1 MRVSKFIKLNK
12 NILLEYIYDG
22 DNNIGNPYRILL
34 NNKNNQN
41 NYSYIAG
48 SSSLTNNTVENQLF
62 QIDSVNNTYGLV
74 NTSNYSFLQL
84 KDYSEGFP
92 AKHDTI
98 KIHLPVNYTFDEY
111 IGFYLRIFTF
121 DYNNKKTY
129 ELSNYYFDITNIDQ
143 NYLINLSNPSLLFQE
158 KLWGKYL
165 RIDVPA
171 VSYLSSLRSGNTAKE
186 NTINYNLTNGAGLS
200 ITSPVFIDFQF
211 INSKKV
217 ISGVTTFN
225 LSPKSSTS
233 LPQTPDFQKL
243 GLKIEHS
250 KNGDFFEIYGTYN
263 GNISEFNTF
272 INNSVSLGKKYYAE
286 YMITLFEQ
294 NIRGKS
300 FKIVV
305 TENFNE
311 KVEYRPIIKFS
322 TTTAIIDVEMNLI
335 DLSDES
341 SIQRRASYGMLQD
354 EVAKYSINLTKINLA
369 RSSKPKIYNIKSA
382 EGAGIFGNL
391 NGSAYSDGRLY
402 GNAGGSLFSTGT
414 AKNLFGLSRGKQS
427 TRNTGVGSAFN
438 NNAFGTGG
446 GNAFNNNGFGA
457 GGGQGGGISGGG
469 IGQIGVSDQSG
480 INQIADSSITRVV
493 LDPYPV
499 NFLVFADKYN
509 IVAKSENVKVGKK
522 NFYGIGKLKLL
533 IQPFDQLVQFI
544 LAKDVSSEQKGVDAG
559 NGTSTELVKA
569 PEYMDLS
576 NMGEVKL
583 VFKNTKNSVEF
594 KLYTQTQQIDLTK
607 GQVVFRISQNKIN
620 EIRQIYDSGINVFY
634 ITTTSNTLTTVAYS
648 GLFTMFDDKSN
659 VTKLNDDQAKTEA
672 QLNVSDE
679 AQIIS
684 DPNATETGT
693 AIVTRRI
700 IRGQGSG
707 AAGGGN
713 GTGAAG
719 GSDVNAVNGGN
730 NTTNLTNSTTGGTTE
745 NLSDSSA
752 PSANRVGGVTYEIN
766 SSSDLL
772 TDGYTW
778 KPGDIKKALGLTD
791 TPTKLTMKTDSL
803 YSNDKYLDKLT
814 DLKLKLEKT
823 LETKESKDAYK
834 QKQTQTRSSNGTSQ
848 QFSYYQNDAQSTAQY
863 GDDGSTNTNT
873 SVDLGNYTAFDDS
886 GFSTSIPK
894 VTAETLKIGD
904 LITLRGK
911 SWIVLS
917 NNPSTKRIKVELDQP
932 KGGPV

>member
-22 DNNIGNPYRILL
+22 DNNIGDPYKILL

-48 SSSLTNNTVENQLF
+48 DSSLTNNTVTNQLF
-62 QIDSVNNTYGLV
+62 QIDSVNNTFGLV
-74 NTSNYSFLQL
+74 NTINYSFLQL

-111 IGFYLRIFTF
+111 IGFYLRVFTF

-165 RIDVPA
+165 RIDIPA
-171 VSYLSSLRSGNTAKE
+171 VSYLSSLRSGNFAKE
-186 NTINYNLTNGAGLS
+186 NTINHSLTNGTGLS
-200 ITSPVFIDFQF
+200 ITSPVFIDFHF
-211 INSKKV
+211 INSKKA

-225 LSPKSSTS
+225 LTPKSSTS

-250 KNGDFFEIYGTYN
+250 KNGDFFEIFGTYN
-263 GNISEFNTF
+263 GNIAEFNTF
-272 INNSVSLGKKYYAE
+272 INNSVSLGNKYYVV
-286 YMITLFEQ
+286 YTITLFEQ
-294 NIRGKS
+294 NIRGKT
-300 FKIVV
+300 FKIVT

-335 DLSDES
+335 DSANDS

-354 EVAKYSINLTKINLA
+354 EVAKYSLNLTKINLA
-369 RSSKPKIYNIKSA
+369 RASKPKIYNIKSA

-427 TRNTGVGSAFN
+427 TRNSGVGSAFN

-446 GNAFNNNGFGA
+446 GQA
-457 GGGQGGGISGGG
+457 GGG

-533 IQPFDQLVQFI
+533 IQPFDQLIQFI
-544 LAKDVSSEQKGVDAG
+544 LAKDVSGEQRGVNAG
-559 NGTSTELVKA
+559 NGTSTEYVKA

-594 KLYTQTQQIDLTK
+594 KLYTQTQQIDLSR
-607 GQVVFRISQNKIN
+607 GQIIFRISQNKIN

-659 VTKLNDDQAKTEA
+659 VTKLNDDQAKTES
-672 QLNVSDE
+672 QLGVTDE
-679 AQIIS
+679 AQIIG

-700 IRGQGSG
+700 IRGEGSG
-707 AAGGGN
+707 SAAGGGS
-713 GTGAAG
+713 GTGAAA
-719 GSDVNAVNGGN
+719 GSDVNAVNGGD
-730 NTTNLTNSTTGGTTE
+730 NTTNLVNSTTGGSTG

-752 PSANRVGGVTYEIN
+752 PSANRVGGSTYEIN
-766 SSSDLL
+766 SSSDLSI
-772 TDGYTW
+772 DGYTW
-778 KPGDIKKALGLTD
+778 KPNDIKKALGLSD
-791 TPTKLTMKTDSL
+791 TPTKLSMKTDAL
-803 YSNDKYLDKLT
+803 YSNDKYLDKLP

-823 LETKESKDAYK
+823 LETKEAKDAYK
-834 QKQTQTRSSNGTSQ
+834 QKQTQTRTSNGTSQ
-848 QFSYYQNDAQSTAQY
+848 QFSYYQNDAQSTSQF
-863 GDDGSTNTNT
+863 GDNT
-873 SVDLGNYTAFDDS
+873 SSTSPRQAVDLGNYTAFDDS

-894 VTAETLKIGD
+894 TTAETLKIGD
-904 LITLRGK
+904 LISLRGK

-917 NNPSTKRIKVELDQP
+917 NNESTKRIKVELDQP

>member
-12 NILLEYIYDG
+12 NILLEYIYDD

-98 KIHLPVNYTFDEY
+98 KIHLPVNYTFGEY

-129 ELSNYYFDITNIDQ
+129 ELSNYYFDITNVDQ
-143 NYLINLSNPSLLFQE
+143 NYLMNLSNPSLLFQE

-200 ITSPVFIDFQF
+200 ITAPVFIDFQF
-211 INSKKV
+211 INSKKT

-225 LSPKSSTS
+225 LAPKSSTS

-263 GNISEFNTF
+263 GNIAEFNTF
-272 INNSVSLGKKYYAE
+272 INNSVSLGKKYYVE

-305 TENFNE
+305 TESFNE

-322 TTTAIIDVEMNLI
+322 TTTAIIDVEMNLV
-335 DLSDES
+335 DSSDES

-369 RSSKPKIYNIKSA
+369 KSSKPKIYNIKSA

-414 AKNLFGLSRGKQS
+414 SKNLFGLSRGKKS
-427 TRNTGVGSAFN
+427 N
-438 NNAFGTGG
+438 
-446 GNAFNNNGFGA
+446 
-457 GGGQGGGISGGG
+457 
-469 IGQIGVSDQSG
+469 IGEVNQLGVSDQSG
-480 INQIADSSITRVV
+480 MNQIADSSITRVV
-493 LDPYPV
+493 LDPFPV

-544 LAKDVSSEQKGVDAG
+544 LAKDVSSEQRGVNAG
-559 NGTSTELVKA
+559 NGTSTEFVKA

-583 VFKNTKNSVEF
+583 VFKNTKSSVEF

-672 QLNVSDE
+672 QIGVSDE

-700 IRGQGSG
+700 IRGQGAG
-707 AAGGGN
+707 AAGGGS

-719 GSDVNAVNGGN
+719 GGDVNAVNGGN
-730 NTTNLTNSTTGGTTE
+730 NTSSLVNSTSGGTTE

-772 TDGYTW
+772 IDGYTW

-803 YSNDKYLDKLT
+803 YSNDKYLEKLSI
-814 DLKLKLEKT
+814 LKSKLEKT
-823 LETKESKDAYK
+823 LETKEAKDAYTQK
-834 QKQTQTRSSNGTSQ
+834 QKQTRATNGTSQ

-863 GDDGSTNTNT
+863 GNNSNVNTGTGTNTPPPT
-873 SVDLGNYTAFDDS
+873 IDLGNYTAFDDS
-886 GFSTSIPK
+886 GFSTSVPK

-917 NNPSTKRIKVELDQP
+917 NNASTKRIKVELDKP
-932 KGGPV
+932 RTGGGGGV

>member
-1 MRVSKFIKLNK
+1 VRVSKFIKLNK
-12 NILLEYIYDG
+12 NILLEYIYD
-22 DNNIGNPYRILL
+22 DNNNIGNPYKILL
-34 NNKNNQN
+34 NNKSNQN

-48 SSSLTNNTVENQLF
+48 SASLTNNTLENQLF
-62 QIDSVNNTYGLV
+62 KIDSVNNTFGLV

-92 AKHDTI
+92 ARHDTI
-98 KIHLPVNYTFDEY
+98 KIHLPVNYTFGEY
-111 IGFYLRIFTF
+111 IGFYIRVFTF

-143 NYLINLSNPSLLFQE
+143 NYLISLSNPSLLFQE

-165 RIDVPA
+165 RIDIPA
-171 VSYLSSLRSGNTAKE
+171 VSYLSSLRSGSTAKE
-186 NTINYNLTNGAGLS
+186 NTINYNLTNGSGLS
-200 ITSPVFIDFQF
+200 ITAPIFIDFQF
-211 INSKKV
+211 INSKKT

-225 LSPKSSTS
+225 LSTKSTIS

-250 KNGDFFEIYGTYN
+250 KNGDFFEVYGTYN
-263 GNISEFNTF
+263 GNIAEFNTF
-272 INNSVSLGKKYYAE
+272 INNSVSLGKRYYVE
-286 YMITLFEQ
+286 YNITLFEQ

-322 TTTAIIDVEMNLI
+322 TTTAIIDVEMNVI
-335 DLSDES
+335 DSSDDS

-369 RSSKPKIYNIKSA
+369 RASKPKIYNIKSP

-414 AKNLFGLSRGKQS
+414 SKNLFGLSRGKQS

-438 NNAFGTGG
+438 NNGFGTGG
-446 GNAFNNNGFGA
+446 
-457 GGGQGGGISGGG
+457 
-469 IGQIGVSDQSG
+469 GQIGVSDQSG
-480 INQIADSSITRVV
+480 MNQIGDSSVTRVV

-499 NFLVFADKYN
+499 NFIVFADRYN

-533 IQPFDQLVQFI
+533 IQPFDQLIQFI
-544 LAKDVSSEQKGVDAG
+544 LAKDVSSEQKGVNAG
-559 NGTSTELVKA
+559 NGTTVEYVKA
-569 PEYMDLS
+569 PEYLDLS
-576 NMGEVKL
+576 NMGEVKM
-583 VFKNTKNSVEF
+583 VFKNTKSSVEF

-607 GQVVFRISQNKIN
+607 GQIVFRISQNKIN

-659 VTKLNDDQAKTEA
+659 VTKLNDDQSKTES
-672 QLNVSDE
+672 QIGTTDDS
-679 AQIIS
+679 QIIT
-684 DPNATETGT
+684 DPGATETGT

-700 IRGQGSG
+700 IRGQG
-707 AAGGGN
+707 AGGGA
-713 GTGAAG
+713 GTGAAP
-719 GSDVNAVNGGN
+719 GSDVNAVNSGN
-730 NTTNLTNSTTGGTTE
+730 NTTNLTNSTTGAGTS

-752 PSANRVGGVTYEIN
+752 PSAIRVGGVTYEIN

-772 TDGYTW
+772 IDGYTW
-778 KPGDIKKALGLTD
+778 KANDLKKALALTE
-791 TPTKLTMKTDSL
+791 TPTRLAIKTDSL
-803 YSNDKYLDKLT
+803 YSNEKYLEKLP
-814 DLKLKLEKT
+814 DLKLKLERT
-823 LETKESKDAYK
+823 LETKESKDAYTQK
-834 QKQTQTRSSNGTSQ
+834 QKQTRSSNGTSQ
-848 QFSYYQNDAQSTAQY
+848 QFSYYQNDSQSTSEY
-863 GDDGSTNTNT
+863 GDNASPTNTT
-873 SVDLGNYTAFDDS
+873 SSSPRQSVDLGNYTAFDDS
-886 GFSTSIPK
+886 GFSASIVK
-894 VTAETLKIGD
+894 STAEKLKSGD

-911 SWIVLS
+911 SWIVNS
-917 NNPSTKRIKVELDQP
+917 INASTKRIKVTLDEP
-932 KGGPV
+932 RTSGGGK